1 MKKFIDL
8 FAGLGGASEAFLR
21 TDWEVTRF
29 DNNPLLEEVEEM
41 QILDLMQIE
50 SQMFDDFVDIFMD
63 GCVDVV
69 WASPPCTD
77 FSLAYGAPRPT
88 ALRNGEDFFPTRALE
103 MVKKAKEIIDVIK
116 PKYWIIEN
124 VGGSTHYISNLL
136 GMRPRQIIG
145 PFYLWGNFP
154 AVNVDRNFKHSKFT
168 NDKHSSDPL
177 RANHRALIPYE
188 ISQAFRIAIENQ
200 VTLDKWM

>member
-1 MKKFIDL
+1 MKKFVDL
-8 FAGLGGASEAFLR
+8 FAGLGGASESFLR
-21 TDWEVTRF
+21 AGWNVVRY
-29 DNNPLLEEVEEM
+29 DNNMLLQDVDQM
-41 QILDLMQIE
+41 HILDLMKNPLQDWFQYQFFDIE
-50 SQMFDDFVDIFMD
+50 
-63 GCVDVV
+63 VDVV
-69 WASPPCTD
+69 WASPPCTE
-77 FSLAYGAPRPT
+77 FSLAYGAPKPT

-103 MVKKAKEIIDVIK
+103 MVKRAKDIIDLIK

-124 VGGSTHYISNLL
+124 VAGSTHYISNLL